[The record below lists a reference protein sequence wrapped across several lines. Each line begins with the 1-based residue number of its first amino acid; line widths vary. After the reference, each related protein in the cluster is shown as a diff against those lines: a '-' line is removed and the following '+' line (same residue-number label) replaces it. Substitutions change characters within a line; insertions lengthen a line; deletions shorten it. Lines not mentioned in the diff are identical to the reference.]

1 MFKGIAASSGVSIS
15 KALVIKEV
23 KYNIEKKNVEDIQ
36 KEIDSLHTALK
47 LSREQLVNV
56 KKIAENKLGKDKA
69 EIFEA
74 HLLMLDDPELI
85 GEIEANIRD
94 EGLNAE
100 FAVKSTLDTF
110 VSIFEKMDNEYMRE
124 RAADIKDIGKRLLN
138 NLLGVVHRTL
148 SDLEDKCIIVT
159 KDLTPSDT
167 AQMDHEKVL
176 GIVTDIGGSTSH
188 SAIMAR
194 SLEIPAVVGL
204 GNISEIVKEG
214 DLLIID
220 GDEGVVIVNPDLE
233 TMQIYKDKRDKNEE
247 IKQELK
253 RLMDTESITVD
264 GRKVELAGN
273 IGTPDNVLGVIKNG
287 GEGIGLF
294 RTEFLY
300 MNKKDFPSE
309 EEQFSAYKA
318 VLEGMRGKP
327 VVIRTLDIGG
337 DKKLSYLSI
346 DEEMNPFLGY
356 RAIRLCL
363 DRKDIFKTQLRALL
377 RASVYGNLKIM
388 FPMISGLEELREAKA
403 ITWEVKQE
411 LIKEKIEVNED
422 IELGIMIEIPS
433 AAVISDILAKEV
445 DFFSIGTND
454 LIQYTVAVDRMNQK
468 ISYLYDPFNPAV
480 LRLIKNVID
489 NAHKEGKWVGM
500 CGEMAGDT
508 RLTPVLVGFGLDEF
522 SMSSSSILK
531 VRKCITNF
539 EYTKAK
545 EVSDHILK
553 LGTAREI
560 EKYIEENIL

>member
-1 MFKGIAASSGVSIS
+1 MFKGIAASSGIAICR
-15 KALVIKEV
+15 ALVLKEV
-23 KYNIEKKNVEDIQ
+23 KHHIEKKSIGDIQ
-36 KEIDSLHTALK
+36 KELDGLNQALK
-47 LSREQLVNV
+47 LSREEIICI
-56 KKIAENKLGKDKA
+56 KKNTADKLGEENA

-85 GEIEANIRD
+85 GEIEAKIKEENV
-94 EGLNAE
+94 NAE
-100 FAVKSTLDTF
+100 YAVQSTIDTF
-110 VSIFEKMDNEYMRE
+110 VLLFEEMDNEYMRE
-124 RAADIKDIGKRLLN
+124 RAADIKDVGKRLMN
-138 NLLGVVHRTL
+138 NLLGTKHR
-148 SDLEDKCIIVT
+148 SISNLEEPCIIVA

-167 AQMDHEKVL
+167 AQMDQEKVL
-176 GIVTDIGGSTSH
+176 GIATDIGGSTSH

-204 GNISEIVKEG
+204 ANITEAVKEG

-220 GDEGVVIVNPDLE
+220 GDEGRVIVNPDSEILE
-233 TMQIYKDKRDKNEE
+233 KYRIKREE
-247 IKQELK
+247 NGKMKQELRK
-253 RLMDTESITVD
+253 LMDIESSTMD

-273 IGTPDNVLGVIKNG
+273 IGTPDNVNSVLSNS

-300 MNKKDFPSE
+300 MDKEKLPSE
-309 EEQFSAYKA
+309 EEQFMAYKT
-318 VLEGMRGKP
+318 VLERMQGKP

-337 DKKLSYLSI
+337 DKKLSYLPI

-403 ITWEVKQE
+403 MTWEVKDE
-411 LIKEKIEVNED
+411 LVKEKIDVKED
-422 IELGIMIEIPS
+422 IEIGIMIEIPS
-433 AAVISDILAKEV
+433 AALMSDILAKEV

-454 LIQYTVAVDRMNQK
+454 LIQYTIAVDRMNQK
-468 ISYLYDPFNPAV
+468 ISYLYNPYNPAV

-489 NAHKEGKWVGM
+489 NAHQEGKWVGM

-508 RLTPVLVGFGLDEF
+508 RLTPVLIGFGLDEF
-522 SMSSSSILK
+522 SMSPSSILK
-531 VRKCITNF
+531 VRKRITTI

-545 EVSDHILK
+545 EVADHILK
-553 LGTAREI
+553 LGTAGEI
-560 EKYIEENIL
+560 ENYIKENFL